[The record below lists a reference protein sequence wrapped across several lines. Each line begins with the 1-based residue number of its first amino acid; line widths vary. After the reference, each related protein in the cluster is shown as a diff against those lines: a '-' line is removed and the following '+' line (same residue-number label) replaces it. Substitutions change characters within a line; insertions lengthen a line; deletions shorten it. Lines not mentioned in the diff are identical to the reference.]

1 MITNNNTNN
10 NSNNT
15 TNNRTINNINIVQF
29 GKLNN
34 KI

>member
-15 TNNRTINNINIVQF
+15 TNNRTINNIKIVKF